1 MRSLLFVKV
10 QLVVVLDL
18 NDDLDAGQLDG
29 AVVV

>member
-10 QLVVVLDL
+10 RLVVVLDL
-18 NDDLDAGQLDG
+18 NDDLDAGKLDG